1 MTAVALI
8 LCDTNMEWSPLSDS
22 LSPTNTVLHLN
33 ILYMILKLSFSCSAH
48 SCHSILFSYG
58 SVHICKNLDILGWV
72 ALPAESKCHPI
83 A

>member
-48 SCHSILFSYG
+48 S
-58 SVHICKNLDILGWV
+58 K
-72 ALPAESKCHPI
+72 
-83 A
+83 